1 LYGRERD
8 LGVLN
13 DLTDRLGEG
22 GGGALVVRGEAGTG
36 ESALLATVSSSA
48 TDKGVLVV
56 AATGVQSEMHVP
68 FAGLRQLLQPLL
80 VRIDELP
87 VPQHDALK
95 AAFGMTESAA
105 PELFLIA
112 LATLELLA
120 DAAARAPVLVI
131 AEDAQWLDYPSCDV
145 SLWGVLTEGL

>member
-22 GGGALVVRGEAGTG
+22 GGGALVVRGEAGIG
-36 ESALLATVSSSA
+36 KSALLATVSSSA
-48 TDKGVLVV
+48 TGKVVLVL
-56 AATGVQSEMHVP
+56 ATTGVQSELHLP
-68 FAGLRQLLQPLL
+68 FTDRRQLLQPLL
-80 VRIDELP
+80 ARIDELP
-87 VPQHDALK
+87 VPQRDALK

-105 PELFLIA
+105 PELFLIT
-112 LATLELLA
+112 LATLKLFA

-131 AEDAQWLDYPSCDV
+131 TEDAQWFDRPSCDV